1 MAAKNHVYTLGI
13 EEEFAIVD
21 PQTRELRSHI
31 QEILEGGKVLLKEQ
45 VKPEMHQSV
54 VELGTEICSS
64 VANAREHVVEL
75 RSKLAFLA
83 GQAGLR
89 IASTGTHPFSHW
101 RDQLITE
108 GERYKEIVQDM
119 QQLARANLIFGLHV
133 HVGIP
138 ERETAIHVMNQ
149 ARYFLPH
156 IYALSANSP
165 FWVGQDT
172 GLKGYRLKVF
182 ERFPRTGI
190 PDAFESLSEY
200 EDYCKLLVKTGCVD
214 NAKKIWWDI
223 RLHPFFDTLE
233 VRVCDAQSRV
243 DDTLALAA
251 LIQAVIAKLYKLL
264 RHNTTF
270 RVYRRRLLDENR
282 WRASRYG
289 IGGKLIDFGREAE
302 VETRSLLNELIEFV
316 STEIVELGSVRE
328 LEHIERIMR
337 EGTGADR
344 QVAVFQQT
352 NDMKAVVDHIVT
364 ETYEGLTVTEQGG
377 SVPTDSVG

>member
-1 MAAKNHVYTLGI
+1 MTAKDHVYTLGI

-21 PQTRELRSHI
+21 PKTRELRSHI
-31 QEILEGGKVLLKEQ
+31 QEILEGGKVTLKEQ

-54 VELGTEICSS
+54 VELGTEICGSITD
-64 VANAREHVVEL
+64 ARTHVIDL
-75 RSKLAFLA
+75 RSKLAALA
-83 GQAGLR
+83 GQSGLR
-89 IASTGTHPFSHW
+89 IASVGTHPFSHW

-108 GERYKEIVQDM
+108 GERYQEIVKDM

-138 ERETAIHVMNQ
+138 DRESAIHVMNQ

-156 IYALSANSP
+156 LYALSTNSP

-233 VRVCDAQSRV
+233 LRVCDAQSRV
-243 DDTLALAA
+243 DDTLAIAA
-251 LIQAVIAKLYKLL
+251 LIQAIVAKLYKLL
-264 RHNTTF
+264 RQNITF

-289 IGGKLIDFGREAE
+289 IEGKLIDFGREAE

-316 STEIVELGSVRE
+316 STEIFELGSIRE
-328 LEHIERIMR
+328 MDHIERIMR

-344 QVAVFQQT
+344 QIAVFRRTQ
-352 NDMKAVVDHIVT
+352 DMKAVVDQIVA
-364 ETYEGLTVTEQGG
+364 ETYEGLVV
-377 SVPTDSVG
+377 SPA

>member
-1 MAAKNHVYTLGI
+1 MPATDHTFTLGI

-21 PQTRELRSHI
+21 PETRELRSHI

-45 VKPEMHQSV
+45 IKPEMHQSV
-54 VELGTEICSS
+54 VELGTEICTSIS
-64 VANAREHVVEL
+64 NAREHVVEL
-75 RSKLAFLA
+75 RSKLAALA
-83 GQAGLR
+83 NKANLR
-89 IASTGTHPFSHW
+89 VASVGTHPFSKW

-108 GERYKEIVQDM
+108 GERYKEIVKDM
-119 QQLARANLIFGLHV
+119 QRLARANLIFGLHV

-138 ERETAIHVMNQ
+138 NRESAIQVMNQ

-156 IYALSANSP
+156 IYALSTNSP
-165 FWVGQDT
+165 FWGGQDT

-190 PDAFESLSEY
+190 PDAFDSLSEY
-200 EDYCKLLVKTGCVD
+200 EDFCKLLVKTGCID
-214 NAKKIWWDI
+214 NPKKIWWDI

-233 VRVCDAQSRV
+233 MRVCDAQSRV
-243 DDTLALAA
+243 DDTLAIAA

-264 RHNTTF
+264 KYNTTF

-289 IGGKLIDFGREAE
+289 LQGKLIDFGREAE
-302 VETRSLLNELIEFV
+302 VETRSLLNELMEFV
-316 STEIVELGSVRE
+316 STEVEELDSRRE
-328 LEHIERIMR
+328 MAHIERIMR

-344 QVAVFQQT
+344 QLAVWERTQ
-352 NDMKAVVDHIVT
+352 DMRKVVDHIVA
-364 ETYEGLTVTEQGG
+364 ETYEGLDMSLAPMPAEI
-377 SVPTDSVG
+377 PA

>member
-1 MAAKNHVYTLGI
+1 MSAKQHTFTLGI
-13 EEEFAIVD
+13 EEEFAIID
-21 PQTRELRSHI
+21 PETRELRSHI
-31 QEILEGGKVLLKEQ
+31 QEILEGGKVTLKEQ
-45 VKPEMHQSV
+45 IKPEMHQSV
-54 VELGTEICSS
+54 VELGTEICQSI
-64 VANAREHVVEL
+64 VDARAHVIEL
-75 RSKLAFLA
+75 RSRLAELA
-83 GQAGLR
+83 ARSGLR
-89 IASTGTHPFSHW
+89 IASVGTHPFSHW
-101 RDQLITE
+101 RDQLITQ
-108 GERYKEIVQDM
+108 GERYQEIVKDM

-138 ERETAIHVMNQ
+138 DRHSAIQVMNQ

-223 RLHPFFDTLE
+223 RLHPFFETLE

-243 DDTLALAA
+243 DDTLAIAA
-251 LIQAVIAKLYKLL
+251 LIQAVIAKLHTLL
-264 RHNTTF
+264 RQNITF

-289 IGGKLIDFGREAE
+289 IDGKLIDFGKETE
-302 VETRSLLNELIEFV
+302 VEARSLLNELLEFV
-316 STEIVELGSVRE
+316 STEVNDLGTQKE
-328 LEHIERIMR
+328 MAHIERIMR

-344 QVAVFQQT
+344 QLAVWERAH
-352 NDMKAVVDHIVT
+352 DMKVVVDHIVA
-364 ETYEGLTVTEQGG
+364 ETYEGLNVSRPAAIAG
-377 SVPTDSVG
+377 

>member
-1 MAAKNHVYTLGI
+1 MPATNHTFTLGI

-21 PQTRELRSHI
+21 PETRELRSHI

-45 VKPEMHQSV
+45 IKPEMHQSV
-54 VELGTEICSS
+54 VELGTEICTSI
-64 VANAREHVVEL
+64 ANAREHVVEL
-75 RSKLAFLA
+75 RSKLASLA
-83 GQAGLR
+83 GKANLR
-89 IASTGTHPFSHW
+89 IASVGTHPFSNWH
-101 RDQLITE
+101 DQLITE
-108 GERYKEIVQDM
+108 GDRYKQIVKDM
-119 QQLARANLIFGLHV
+119 QRLARANLIFGLHV

-138 ERETAIHVMNQ
+138 NRESAIHVMNQ

-156 IYALSANSP
+156 IYALSVNSP

-200 EDYCKLLVKTGCVD
+200 EDFCKLLVKTGCID
-214 NAKKIWWDI
+214 NPKKIWWDI

-243 DDTLALAA
+243 DDTLAIAA
-251 LIQAVIAKLYKLL
+251 LIQAVVAKLYKLL
-264 RHNTTF
+264 KHNTTF

-289 IGGKLIDFGREAE
+289 IEGKLIDFGRETE
-302 VETRSLLNELIEFV
+302 VETRSLLNELMEFV
-316 STEIVELGSVRE
+316 ATEVDELGSKRE
-328 LEHIERIMR
+328 MAHIERIMR

-344 QVAVFQQT
+344 QLEVFHRT
-352 NDMKAVVDHIVT
+352 NDMKAVVDQIVA
-364 ETYEGLTVTEQGG
+364 ETYEGLKIEDA
-377 SVPTDSVG
+377 SVAPA

>member
-1 MAAKNHVYTLGI
+1 VRGKQFTLGI

-21 PQTRELRSHI
+21 PQTRELKSHI
-31 QEILEGGKVLLKEQ
+31 QEILEDGKVTLKER

-54 VELGTEICSS
+54 VELGTEICRD
-64 VANAREHVVEL
+64 VEDARQHVIRL
-75 RSKLAFLA
+75 RSELATLA
-83 GQAGLR
+83 ARAGLR
-89 IASTGTHPFSHW
+89 IASVGTHPFSHW

-108 GERYKEIVQDM
+108 GERYKEIVRDM
-119 QQLARANLIFGLHV
+119 QLLARANLIFGLHV

-138 ERETAIHVMNQ
+138 DRETAIQVMNQ

-156 IYALSANSP
+156 IYALSVNSP
-165 FWVGQDT
+165 FWIGHDT

-200 EDYCKLLVKTGCVD
+200 EDYCKLLVKTGCID

-233 VRVCDAQSRV
+233 LRVCDAQSRV
-243 DDTLALAA
+243 EDTLAIAA
-251 LIQAVIAKLYKLL
+251 LIQAIVARLHKLL
-264 RHNTTF
+264 NQNITF

-282 WRASRYG
+282 WRAARYG
-289 IGGKLIDFGREAE
+289 IDGKLIDFGKQTE
-302 VETRSLLNELIEFV
+302 VEARSLIHELLDFIAPEV
-316 STEIVELGSVRE
+316 DDLGSHRE
-328 LEHIERIMR
+328 VAHIERILR

-344 QVAVFQQT
+344 QLATFART
-352 NDMKAVVDHIVT
+352 NDMNAVVDQIVD
-364 ETYEGLTVTEQGG
+364 ETYEGLNLGQTHLPLA
-377 SVPTDSVG
+377 S

>member
-1 MAAKNHVYTLGI
+1 MSAKDHVFTLGI
-13 EEEFAIVD
+13 EEEFAIID
-21 PQTRELRSHI
+21 PETRELRSHI
-31 QEILEGGKVLLKEQ
+31 QEILEGGKVMLKEQ
-45 VKPEMHQSV
+45 IKPEMHQSV
-54 VELGTEICSS
+54 VELGTEICQS
-64 VANAREHVVEL
+64 VADARAHVIEL
-75 RSKLAFLA
+75 RSRLAELA
-83 GQAGLR
+83 GRAGLK
-89 IASTGTHPFSHW
+89 IASVGTHPFSHW
-101 RDQLITE
+101 RDQLITQ
-108 GERYKEIVQDM
+108 GERYQEIVKDM

-133 HVGIP
+133 HVGIAD
-138 ERETAIHVMNQ
+138 REAAIHVMNQ

-156 IYALSANSP
+156 IYALSVNSP

-243 DDTLALAA
+243 DDTLAIAA
-251 LIQAVIAKLYKLL
+251 LIQAVIAKLYKLQWQ
-264 RHNTTF
+264 NMSF

-289 IGGKLIDFGREAE
+289 IDGKLIDFGRETE
-302 VETRSLLNELIEFV
+302 VDTRSLLNELLEFV
-316 STEIVELGSVRE
+316 STEVNELGSE
-328 LEHIERIMR
+328 NEMAHIERIMG

-344 QVAVFQQT
+344 QLAIWERTQ
-352 NDMKAVVDHIVT
+352 DMKAVVDQIVA
-364 ETYEGLTVTEQGG
+364 ETYEALTVSQT
-377 SVPTDSVG
+377 

>member
-1 MAAKNHVYTLGI
+1 MSAKPHTYTLGI

-21 PQTRELRSHI
+21 PQTRELKSHI

-45 VKPEMHQSV
+45 IKPEMHQSV
-54 VELGTEICSS
+54 VELGTEICDSIDH
-64 VANAREHVVEL
+64 ARKHVIEL
-75 RSKLAFLA
+75 RSKLAELA
-83 GQAGLR
+83 GRSGMK
-89 IASTGTHPFSHW
+89 IASVGTHPFSHW
-101 RDQLITE
+101 RDQLITQ
-108 GERYKEIVQDM
+108 GERYQEIVKDM

-138 ERETAIHVMNQ
+138 NRESAIHVMNQ

-156 IYALSANSP
+156 IYALSVNSP

-200 EDYCKLLVKTGCVD
+200 EDYCKLLVKTGCID
-214 NAKKIWWDI
+214 NPKKIWWDI
-223 RLHPFFDTLE
+223 RLHPVFDTLE

-243 DDTLALAA
+243 DDTLAIAA
-251 LIQAVIAKLYKLL
+251 LIQSVISKLYKLL
-264 RHNTTF
+264 RRNTTF

-289 IGGKLIDFGREAE
+289 IDGKLIDFGREVE
-302 VETRSLLNELIEFV
+302 VETRSLLNELLEFV
-316 STEIVELGSVRE
+316 STEVNELGSKKEMAHV
-328 LEHIERIMR
+328 ERIMR

-344 QVAVFQQT
+344 QLAAFARTQ
-352 NDMKAVVDHIVT
+352 DMKAVVDQIVA
-364 ETYEGLTVTEQGG
+364 ETYEGLNAPVA
-377 SVPTDSVG
+377 

>member
-1 MAAKNHVYTLGI
+1 MAKKNHTFTLGI
-13 EEEFAIVD
+13 EEEFAIID
-21 PQTRELRSHI
+21 PETRELRSHI
-31 QEILEGGKVLLKEQ
+31 QEILEGGKVTLKEQ
-45 VKPEMHQSV
+45 IKPEMHQSV
-54 VELGTEICSS
+54 VELGTEICQSI
-64 VANAREHVVEL
+64 VDARAHVIEL
-75 RSKLAFLA
+75 RSRLAELA
-83 GQAGLR
+83 GRSGLQ
-89 IASTGTHPFSHW
+89 IALVGTHPFSHW
-101 RDQLITE
+101 RDQLITQ
-108 GERYKEIVQDM
+108 GERYQEIVKDM

-138 ERETAIHVMNQ
+138 DRQSAIHVMNQ

-223 RLHPFFDTLE
+223 RLHPFFETLE

-243 DDTLALAA
+243 DDTLAIAA
-251 LIQAVIAKLYKLL
+251 LIQAVISKLYKLL
-264 RHNTTF
+264 RQNISF

-289 IGGKLIDFGREAE
+289 IDGKLIDFGRETE
-302 VETRSLLNELIEFV
+302 VEARSLLNELLEFV
-316 STEIVELGSVRE
+316 STEVNELDTQKE
-328 LEHIERIMR
+328 MAHIERIMR

-344 QVAVFQQT
+344 QLMVWERTQ
-352 NDMKAVVDHIVT
+352 DMKAVVDHIVA
-364 ETYEGLTVTEQGG
+364 ETYEGL
-377 SVPTDSVG
+377 SVS

>member
-1 MAAKNHVYTLGI
+1 MPATNHTFTLGI

-21 PQTRELRSHI
+21 PETRELRSHI

-45 VKPEMHQSV
+45 IKPEMHQSV
-54 VELGTEICSS
+54 VELGTEICLSI
-64 VANAREHVVEL
+64 ANAREHVVEL
-75 RSKLAFLA
+75 RSKLASLA
-83 GQAGLR
+83 NKGNLK
-89 IASTGTHPFSHW
+89 IASVGTHPFSHW

-108 GERYKEIVQDM
+108 GDRYKQIVQDM
-119 QQLARANLIFGLHV
+119 QLLARANLIFGLHV

-138 ERETAIHVMNQ
+138 SRESAIQVMNQ

-156 IYALSANSP
+156 LYALSTNSP
-165 FWVGQDT
+165 FWVGHDT

-200 EDYCKLLVKTGCVD
+200 EDFCKLLVKTGCID
-214 NAKKIWWDI
+214 NPKKIWWDI

-233 VRVCDAQSRV
+233 MRVCDAQSRV
-243 DDTLALAA
+243 DDTLAIAA

-264 RHNTTF
+264 KYNTTF

-289 IGGKLIDFGREAE
+289 IEGKLIDFGRETE
-302 VETRSLLNELIEFV
+302 VETRGLINELLEFV
-316 STEIVELGSVRE
+316 STEVDELGSKRE
-328 LEHIERIMR
+328 MEHIERIMR

-344 QVAVFQQT
+344 QLAVFQQT
-352 NDMKAVVDHIVT
+352 NDMKAVVDQIVA
-364 ETYEGLTVTEQGG
+364 ETYEGLK
-377 SVPTDSVG
+377 VGAPGEAETAS